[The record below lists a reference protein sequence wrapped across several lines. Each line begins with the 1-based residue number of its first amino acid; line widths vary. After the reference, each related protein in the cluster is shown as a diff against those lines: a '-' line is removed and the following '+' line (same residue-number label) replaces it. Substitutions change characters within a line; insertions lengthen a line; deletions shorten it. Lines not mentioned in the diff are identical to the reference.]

1 MKIFLSILFSIIVT
15 GSYAQTGDGIS
26 FTHGSWSEIKQLA
39 KDQNKAIFIDCYL
52 EWCGPCKMLSKDVF
66 PQKEV
71 GELFNT
77 NFINYKVDMEKGE
90 GPMLKKQ
97 FNVAAFPTLVWVD
110 AEGNELHKSVGAPK
124 AEDLIKTAQLV
135 IDGKGLAA
143 LQRQY
148 ESKPGDYSTMLQY
161 IEALANAYEKQKIQ
175 EVLSLYF
182 ESVKETDLLAEKN
195 YMLIKNYLSDIY
207 SPAFIWF
214 HKHADEFQK
223 QYPDDDIEQ
232 KIYRTYLSYGHSL
245 VKKNEVNYSGYKAY
259 CKTLKKRK
267 VVDRKKIQAYIDES
281 ICRAEQNWDAYIE
294 KVKDN
299 MQQGYHDLNNSF
311 LYYNWA
317 KAIDN
322 STNAEKEHYEQAAQ
336 WMEKAFEVSIWPLV
350 NNIVY
355 LDEKLKILEKAHV
368 DNQEIIALKKRI
380 GGLREEV
387 SKEK

>member
-15 GSYAQTGDGIS
+15 GAYAQSEDGIR
-26 FTHGSWSEIKQLA
+26 FTQGSWSEVKQLA
-39 KDQNKAIFIDCYL
+39 KEQNKAIFIDCYTS
-52 EWCGPCKMLSKDVF
+52 WCGPCKMLSKDVF

-71 GELFNT
+71 GELFNA

-97 FNVAAFPTLVWVD
+97 FNVTAFPTLVWVD
-110 AEGNELHKSVGAPK
+110 GDGKELHKSVGAPK

-143 LQRQY
+143 LQRRY
-148 ESKPGDYSTMLQY
+148 ESKPNDYDTMIEY
-161 IEALANAYEKQKIQ
+161 IGALANAYEKQKIQ
-175 EVLSLYF
+175 DVLSPYF
-182 ESVKETDLLAEKN
+182 ESVKETDLLDKKN

-214 HKHADEFQK
+214 HKHEDEFQK

-232 KIYRTYLSYGHSL
+232 KIYRTYLGYGHSL
-245 VKKNEVNYSGYKAY
+245 VKKNEVDYSAYKKY

-267 VVDRKKIQAYIDES
+267 VLGREKIQAFIEES
-281 ICRAEQNWDAYIE
+281 ICRAEQNWDAYIT
-294 KVKDN
+294 KVNDN
-299 MQQGYHDLNNSF
+299 MEKGYQDVNNSF

-322 STNAEKEHYEQAAQ
+322 SSNATTAHYEQAAQ
-336 WMEKAFEVSIWPLV
+336 WMEKAFEVSIWPLA

-355 LDEKLKILEKAHV
+355 LDEKLKILEKAQV
-368 DNQEIIALKKRI
+368 NSQEITELKERI
-380 GGLREEV
+380 GRLKEEV
-387 SKEK
+387 GM